1 MISRILGEDTLRVKE
16 IVEEE
21 QKHHREIDLEED
33 DIAPHGDKDAKK
45 VLSGTT
51 EDMEI
56 VVEPW
61 KKLII
66 HELLEYKFEDL
77 AKLVATQSVQQGGT
91 AIPTI
96 SWAEG
101 VAFLI
106 SPFPDESEVI
116 IEEKLKG
123 IIHYNTILFAL
134 KPTFEA
140 EIFMRGSQIRINLI
154 DVGTNDIFKK
164 LAKTLKEHAKMPHST
179 GVATSLTPLQQSA
192 PAGLQ

>member
-1 MISRILGEDTLRVKE
+1 MNMERSNTEEGENGANSRARIGEFSTDSR
-16 IVEEE
+16 
-21 QKHHREIDLEED
+21 
-33 DIAPHGDKDAKK
+33 
-45 VLSGTT
+45 
-51 EDMEI
+51 MEI

-61 KKLII
+61 KKLVI
-66 HELLEYKFEDL
+66 HELLEYRFEDL

-123 IIHYNTILFAL
+123 IIHYNTVLFAL
-134 KPTFEA
+134 KLGFEA
-140 EIFMRGSQIRINLI
+140 EIFMRGSQVRINLI
-154 DVGTNDIFKK
+154 DVGTNEIFRL
-164 LAKTLKEHAKMPHST
+164 LAGTLKEHAKIPASQNNSPT
-179 GVATSLTPLQQSA
+179 KIPQQLS
-192 PAGLQ
+192 AGLQ

>member
-1 MISRILGEDTLRVKE
+1 MEKY
-16 IVEEE
+16 E
-21 QKHHREIDLEED
+21 QV
-33 DIAPHGDKDAKK
+33 APK
-45 VLSGTT
+45 VLDLDNTGL
-51 EDMEI
+51 EI
-56 VVEPW
+56 TVEPW
-61 KKLII
+61 KQLVI

-123 IIHYNTILFAL
+123 VIHYNTVLFSL
-134 KPTFEA
+134 KKSFEA
-140 EIFMRGSQIRINLI
+140 EIFMRDSQIRINLI
-154 DVGTNDIFKK
+154 DVGTNEIFRK
-164 LAKTLKEHAKMPHST
+164 LAQKLKEHAKL
-179 GVATSLTPLQQSA
+179 VSA
-192 PAGLQ
+192 PQALGTSRNSSVPGLL

>member
-1 MISRILGEDTLRVKE
+1 MD
-16 IVEEE
+16 VENE
-21 QKHHREIDLEED
+21 Q
-33 DIAPHGDKDAKK
+33 
-45 VLSGTT
+45 
-51 EDMEI
+51 MEI
-56 VVEPW
+56 SVEPW

-96 SWAEG
+96 SWAGG

-123 IIHYNTILFAL
+123 IIHYNTVLFAL
-134 KPTFEA
+134 KPNFEA

-154 DVGTNDIFKK
+154 DVGTNDIFRQ
-164 LAKTLKEHAKMPHST
+164 LADTLKLHAKLQPASQPSA
-179 GVATSLTPLQQSA
+179 GVLSQSLS
-192 PAGLQ
+192 AGLQ

>member
-1 MISRILGEDTLRVKE
+1 M
-16 IVEEE
+16 
-21 QKHHREIDLEED
+21 
-33 DIAPHGDKDAKK
+33 DI
-45 VLSGTT
+45 
-51 EDMEI
+51 I
-56 VVEPW
+56 VEPW
-61 KKLII
+61 KKLVI

-123 IIHYNTILFAL
+123 VIHYNTVLFAL
-134 KPTFEA
+134 KPGFEA

-154 DVGTNDIFKK
+154 DVGTNEIFRLLAQTLKKHAK
-164 LAKTLKEHAKMPHST
+164 LAISST
-179 GVATSLTPLQQSA
+179 INSPTPNASQAL

>member
-1 MISRILGEDTLRVKE
+1 MNMVQQ
-16 IVEEE
+16 EEE
-21 QKHHREIDLEED
+21 GREGDSGILQKEREGE
-33 DIAPHGDKDAKK
+33 AP
-45 VLSGTT
+45 
-51 EDMEI
+51 MEI

-61 KKLII
+61 KRLVI

-123 IIHYNTILFAL
+123 IIHYNTVLFAL
-134 KPTFEA
+134 KPGFEA

-154 DVGTNDIFKK
+154 DVGTNEIFRS
-164 LAKTLKEHAKMPHST
+164 LAGTLKDHAKIPYSQNN
-179 GVATSLTPLQQSA
+179 ATSKMPQPLSA
-192 PAGLQ
+192 GSH

>member
-1 MISRILGEDTLRVKE
+1 MEKYEQVSAKPPELADSDTGLE
-16 IVEEE
+16 I
-21 QKHHREIDLEED
+21 
-33 DIAPHGDKDAKK
+33 
-45 VLSGTT
+45 T
-51 EDMEI
+51 
-56 VVEPW
+56 VEPW
-61 KKLII
+61 KQLVI

-123 IIHYNTILFAL
+123 IIHYNTVLFSL
-134 KPTFEA
+134 KKGFEA
-140 EIFMRGSQIRINLI
+140 EMFMRDSQIRINLI
-154 DVGTNDIFKK
+154 DVGTNEIFRK
-164 LAKTLKEHAKMPHST
+164 LAQTLKDHAK
-179 GVATSLTPLQQSA
+179 LISA
-192 PAGLQ
+192 PQAQNSIRSSSVPGLH

>member
-1 MISRILGEDTLRVKE
+1 MAQYEQRHYDDVEQDQVERSRLKEETSRVKE
-16 IVEEE
+16 KE
-21 QKHHREIDLEED
+21 QEL
-33 DIAPHGDKDAKK
+33 DI
-45 VLSGTT
+45 
-51 EDMEI
+51 I
-56 VVEPW
+56 VEPW
-61 KKLII
+61 RKLII

-123 IIHYNTILFAL
+123 IIHYNTVLFAL
-134 KPTFEA
+134 KKNFEA
-140 EIFMRGSQIRINLI
+140 EIFMRGHEIRINLI
-154 DVGTNDIFKK
+154 DVGTNEIFKLLARK
-164 LAKTLKEHAKMPHST
+164 LVEHAKLPPTTST
-179 GVATSLTPLQQSA
+179 QFSNRGSGA
-192 PAGLQ
+192 AGLQ

>member
-1 MISRILGEDTLRVKE
+1 MIGEVKE
-16 IVEEE
+16 VEGEH
-21 QKHHREIDLEED
+21 K
-33 DIAPHGDKDAKK
+33 
-45 VLSGTT
+45 
-51 EDMEI
+51 MEI

-61 KKLII
+61 EKLII

-116 IEEKLKG
+116 IEEKLRG
-123 IIHYNTILFAL
+123 IIHYNTVLFSL

-154 DVGTNDIFKK
+154 DVGTNEIFKL
-164 LAKTLKEHAKMPHST
+164 LAQTLKSHAKIPV
-179 GVATSLTPLQQSA
+179 VAQVPSGSSSQSLA
-192 PAGLQ
+192 AGLQ

>member
-1 MISRILGEDTLRVKE
+1 MAQYEQTHY
-16 IVEEE
+16 EE
-21 QKHHREIDLEED
+21 QKENARQDEQLEI
-33 DIAPHGDKDAKK
+33 I
-45 VLSGTT
+45 
-51 EDMEI
+51 
-56 VVEPW
+56 VEPW
-61 KKLII
+61 KKLVI

-123 IIHYNTILFAL
+123 IIHYNTVLFAL
-134 KPTFEA
+134 KKNFEA
-140 EIFMRGSQIRINLI
+140 EIFMRGHEIRINLI
-154 DVGTNDIFKK
+154 DVGTNDIFKLLARK
-164 LAKTLKEHAKMPHST
+164 LVEHAKLIPSNIPNYGT
-179 GVATSLTPLQQSA
+179 RGTNA
-192 PAGLQ
+192 PGLQ

>member
-1 MISRILGEDTLRVKE
+1 MIEESAKPALNSAEQSR
-16 IVEEE
+16 
-21 QKHHREIDLEED
+21 
-33 DIAPHGDKDAKK
+33 
-45 VLSGTT
+45 
-51 EDMEI
+51 MEI

-61 KKLII
+61 RKLII

-123 IIHYNTILFAL
+123 IIHYNTVLFAL
-134 KPTFEA
+134 KPGFEA

-154 DVGTNDIFKK
+154 DVGTNEIFKL
-164 LAKTLKEHAKMPHST
+164 LAQTLKSHAKLIP
-179 GVATSLTPLQQSA
+179 GTPLPGMSTVSQSLS
-192 PAGLQ
+192 AGLQ

>member
-1 MISRILGEDTLRVKE
+1 LTEIESNAGVEMEEKKPAVIAEGED
-16 IVEEE
+16 
-21 QKHHREIDLEED
+21 QM
-33 DIAPHGDKDAKK
+33 DI
-45 VLSGTT
+45 
-51 EDMEI
+51 I
-56 VVEPW
+56 VEPW
-61 KKLII
+61 KKLVI

-116 IEEKLKG
+116 IEEKLRG
-123 IIHYNTILFAL
+123 IIHYNTVLFAL
-134 KPTFEA
+134 KQNFEA

-154 DVGTNDIFKK
+154 DVGTNEIFKL
-164 LAKTLKEHAKMPHST
+164 LARTLKEHAKMPLS
-179 GVATSLTPLQQSA
+179 VSATSTPLTPLSQTS
-192 PAGLQ
+192 PAGLN

>member
-1 MISRILGEDTLRVKE
+1 MRYQQVDNLVYAVWVPIMNMVQQDD
-16 IVEEE
+16 E
-21 QKHHREIDLEED
+21 QFREVSSVQSNGSQAET
-33 DIAPHGDKDAKK
+33 P
-45 VLSGTT
+45 
-51 EDMEI
+51 MEI
-56 VVEPW
+56 IVEPW
-61 KKLII
+61 KKLVI
-66 HELLEYKFEDL
+66 HELLEYRFEDL

-123 IIHYNTILFAL
+123 IIHYNTVLFAL
-134 KPTFEA
+134 KPGFEA

-154 DVGTNDIFKK
+154 DVGTNEIFRL
-164 LAKTLKEHAKMPHST
+164 LAGTLKEHAKLPASQNSPASK
-179 GVATSLTPLQQSA
+179 VPQQLS
-192 PAGLQ
+192 AGLQ

>member
-1 MISRILGEDTLRVKE
+1 M
-16 IVEEE
+16 VEEE
-21 QKHHREIDLEED
+21 AKS
-33 DIAPHGDKDAKK
+33 APDNMEQ
-45 VLSGTT
+45 SR
-51 EDMEI
+51 MEI
-56 VVEPW
+56 IVEPW
-61 KKLII
+61 KKLVI

-123 IIHYNTILFAL
+123 IIHYNTVLFAL
-134 KPTFEA
+134 KPGFEA

-154 DVGTNDIFKK
+154 DVGTNEIFKL
-164 LAKTLKEHAKMPHST
+164 LAQTLKSHAKLSPAAPMGGTP
-179 GVATSLTPLQQSA
+179 SLSQSFS
-192 PAGLQ
+192 AGLQ

>member
-1 MISRILGEDTLRVKE
+1 MAQY
-16 IVEEE
+16 E
-21 QKHHREIDLEED
+21 QTHFENEKQEQREISSSQDTEQQL
-33 DIAPHGDKDAKK
+33 DI
-45 VLSGTT
+45 L
-51 EDMEI
+51 
-56 VVEPW
+56 VEPW
-61 KKLII
+61 KKLVI
-66 HELLEYKFEDL
+66 HELLEYRFEDL

-123 IIHYNTILFAL
+123 IIHYNTVLFAL
-134 KPTFEA
+134 KKNFEA
-140 EIFMRGSQIRINLI
+140 EIFMRGHEIRINLI
-154 DVGTNDIFKK
+154 DVGTNDIFKLLARK
-164 LAKTLKEHAKMPHST
+164 LIEHAKLPQSSPTGYST
-179 GVATSLTPLQQSA
+179 RGNG

>member
-1 MISRILGEDTLRVKE
+1 MTMVPQGEEIQQSIEISGIQPAETE
-16 IVEEE
+16 INP
-21 QKHHREIDLEED
+21 R
-33 DIAPHGDKDAKK
+33 
-45 VLSGTT
+45 
-51 EDMEI
+51 MEI
-56 VVEPW
+56 IVEPW
-61 KKLII
+61 KRLVI

-123 IIHYNTILFAL
+123 IIHYNTVLFAL
-134 KPTFEA
+134 KPGFEA
-140 EIFMRGSQIRINLI
+140 EIFMRGSQVRINLI
-154 DVGTNDIFKK
+154 DVGTNEIFRL
-164 LAKTLKEHAKMPHST
+164 LAGTLKKHAKLPASQS
-179 GVATSLTPLQQSA
+179 GVTSKTPQQLS
-192 PAGLQ
+192 AGLQ

>member
-1 MISRILGEDTLRVKE
+1 MEQYQQTNYDDELQRTELAQDASQEQQKE
-16 IVEEE
+16 QEL
-21 QKHHREIDLEED
+21 EI
-33 DIAPHGDKDAKK
+33 I
-45 VLSGTT
+45 
-51 EDMEI
+51 
-56 VVEPW
+56 VEPW

-123 IIHYNTILFAL
+123 IIHYNTVLFAL
-134 KPTFEA
+134 KKNFEA
-140 EIFMRGSQIRINLI
+140 EIFMRGHEIRINLI
-154 DVGTNDIFKK
+154 DVGTNEIFKLLARK
-164 LAKTLKEHAKMPHST
+164 LVEHAKLP
-179 GVATSLTPLQQSA
+179 QA
-192 PAGLQ
+192 PSSQYSIRGSGAAGLQ

>member
-1 MISRILGEDTLRVKE
+1 MNMVQQ
-16 IVEEE
+16 EEE
-21 QKHHREIDLEED
+21 GRENDSSARFERE
-33 DIAPHGDKDAKK
+33 AEAR
-45 VLSGTT
+45 
-51 EDMEI
+51 MEI
-56 VVEPW
+56 IVEPW
-61 KKLII
+61 KKLVI

-123 IIHYNTILFAL
+123 IIHYNTVLFAL
-134 KPTFEA
+134 KPGFEA

-154 DVGTNDIFKK
+154 DVGTNEIFRL
-164 LAKTLKEHAKMPHST
+164 LAGTLKEHAKIPYTQS
-179 GVATSLTPLQQSA
+179 GVTPKIPQSLS
-192 PAGLQ
+192 AGLQ

>member
-1 MISRILGEDTLRVKE
+1 MVQEESNLPQESGES
-16 IVEEE
+16 
-21 QKHHREIDLEED
+21 HM
-33 DIAPHGDKDAKK
+33 DI
-45 VLSGTT
+45 
-51 EDMEI
+51 I
-56 VVEPW
+56 VEPW
-61 KKLII
+61 KKLVI

-123 IIHYNTILFAL
+123 IIHYNTVLFAL
-134 KPTFEA
+134 KPGFEA

-154 DVGTNDIFKK
+154 DVGTNEIFKL
-164 LAKTLKEHAKMPHST
+164 LAETLKDHAKIP
-179 GVATSLTPLQQSA
+179 ATIAGNASSKVPQSVS
-192 PAGLQ
+192 AGLQ

>member
-1 MISRILGEDTLRVKE
+1 MN
-16 IVEEE
+16 VENE
-21 QKHHREIDLEED
+21 Q
-33 DIAPHGDKDAKK
+33 
-45 VLSGTT
+45 
-51 EDMEI
+51 MEI
-56 VVEPW
+56 SVEPW

-96 SWAEG
+96 SWAGG

-123 IIHYNTILFAL
+123 IIHYNTVLFAL
-134 KPTFEA
+134 KPAFEA

-154 DVGTNDIFKK
+154 DVGTNDIFRQ
-164 LAKTLKEHAKMPHST
+164 LADTLKLHAKMQTATQPNS
-179 GVATSLTPLQQSA
+179 GVLSQSLS
-192 PAGLQ
+192 AGLQ